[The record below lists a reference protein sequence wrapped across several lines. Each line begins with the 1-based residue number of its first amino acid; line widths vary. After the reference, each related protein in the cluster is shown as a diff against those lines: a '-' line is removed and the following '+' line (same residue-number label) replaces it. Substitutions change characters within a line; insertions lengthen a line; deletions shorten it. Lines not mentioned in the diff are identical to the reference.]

1 MYKKLRIKFVLY
13 GMLSLFALLAVIL
26 GAINVTNFILVG
38 TDADAI
44 TEQIAQNG
52 GSFMNPGMPPM
63 GGEGGN
69 PMGPGSPETKDS
81 TRYFTV
87 AVENSEATVIDYK
100 INAFTQEEIKSWGIS
115 LSKKNLS
122 TGWSRTNYRY
132 RLYSK
137 SSEPTKKYVTVIDQ
151 SRELLPSFRV
161 LIASIIGGVG
171 GLGISFV
178 VLFFVS
184 KKLVKPLEDSNYK
197 QKRFI
202 SDASHELKTPLAI
215 ISANNE
221 ILEIKYGQN
230 EEIVAINKEV
240 ERLKKII
247 SNLNLL
253 AKLDDIKD
261 ENIVR
266 NEFSLSDLGNDIVHS
281 FVSSFQTAKKEF
293 RFEIEENLSYK
304 GDEERIRE
312 LLSILIENALKY
324 ATSEASFTIKK
335 ESERIVIEER
345 NDVKGI
351 EGGPLETVFERFY
364 RSEQARSSG
373 AEGSGIGL
381 SIAKQIVSLHK
392 GRIYARG
399 ENGYFIIKVEL

>member
-1 MYKKLRIKFVLY
+1 MYKKLRIKFILY
-13 GMLSLFALLAVIL
+13 GMLSIFALLTIIL

-38 TDADAI
+38 VDADTI

-52 GSFMNPGMPPM
+52 GSFVDPGLPPA

-87 AVENSEATVIDYK
+87 AVENDEATIVDYK
-100 INAFTQEEIKSWGIS
+100 INAYSQEEIKSWGIS
-115 LSKKNLS
+115 LSKRRIS

-137 SSEPTKKYVTVIDQ
+137 PSEPAKKYVTVIDQ
-151 SRELLPSFRV
+151 SRELLPSYRV
-161 LIASIIGGVG
+161 LIASCIGGVG
-171 GLGISFV
+171 GLGIVFV

-215 ISANNE
+215 IAANNE
-221 ILEIKYGQN
+221 ILEIKYGQS
-230 EEIVAINKEV
+230 EEINAINKEV
-240 ERLKKII
+240 DRLKKII

-253 AKLDDIKD
+253 AKLDDVKE
-261 ENIVR
+261 ENVLR
-266 NEFSLSDLGNDIVHS
+266 NEFSLTDLANDVTHS
-281 FVSSFQTAKKEF
+281 FTNGFKNANKEF

-312 LLSILIENALKY
+312 LISILIENALKY
-324 ATSEASFTIKK
+324 ATSEASFALKK
-335 ESERIVIEER
+335 EGERIVIEER

-351 EGGPLETVFERFY
+351 EDGPLETVFERFY

-381 SIAKQIVSLHK
+381 SIAKQIVTLHK